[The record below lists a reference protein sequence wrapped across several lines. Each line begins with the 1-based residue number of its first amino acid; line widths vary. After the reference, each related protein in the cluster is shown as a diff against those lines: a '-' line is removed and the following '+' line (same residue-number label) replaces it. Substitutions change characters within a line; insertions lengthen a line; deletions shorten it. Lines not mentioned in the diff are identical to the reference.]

1 MSKLILIVTI
11 LSVIVFS
18 GCNGQIGV
26 YGTVSFPDGT
36 PVKKGSVFFQNN
48 EVLAQGEIQPN
59 GSYRLGMTKPHDGVL
74 PGEYTVY
81 ISGAVDI
88 ESPPPRENKN
98 DPIQDPKVT
107 PLVHEKFMSPQRSGL
122 SCHVVKGMKLP
133 YNITVEY
140 P

>member
-1 MSKLILIVTI
+1 MTRLILFVIPLMIIV
-11 LSVIVFS
+11 SS
-18 GCNGQIGV
+18 GCNGQIDV

-36 PVKKGSVFFQNN
+36 PVKKGSVFFQNK

-59 GSYRLGMTKPHDGVL
+59 GSYQLGMTKPHDGVL

-81 ISGAVDI
+81 ISGAVDV
-88 ESPPPRENKN
+88 ELPPPRENKN
-98 DPIQDPKVT
+98 DPVQDPKVT
-107 PLVHEKFMSPQRSGL
+107 PLIHQKFMSPQTSGL
-122 SCHVVKGMKLP
+122 SCEVVKGMKLP